1 MIARRI
7 VLLAA
12 LAALISGCSR
22 LPETLAIGAPAPAFS
37 LPGADGK
44 THTLAEYASNPVLVV
59 VFTCNHCPASQL
71 YEQRIQQLHADYRGR
86 GVSVVAINPDGPKT
100 TGVGELAYTDVPDT
114 LAGMT
119 ERAKHRRLEYAY
131 LYDGDTQAAAA
142 AFKVV
147 AIPQVF
153 VFDAQRT
160 LQYVGRI
167 DDNVRADQ
175 VKSRDARAAIDA
187 LLAKQSV
194 RVQTT
199 RAEGCPIKW
208 QGQAA
213 QPEAEQAASKP
224 EPVGLKLVGAPDLK
238 TLRGNGTP
246 RLMMINFWATWCP
259 PCVIEFPELQNIY
272 RTYRSRE
279 FEFVTVS
286 IDIPDAKSEVT
297 KFLNEQ
303 RASSTNVMFSS
314 EDTAALQDAFDPA
327 VPASVPF
334 TLLLAPNGDV
344 VHQQLGEAEFLPLR
358 RAILAN
364 LPEDPRYPGL
374 QAYWAE

>member
-1 MIARRI
+1 MTGPRI
-7 VLLAA
+7 VLLGV
-12 LAALISGCSR
+12 LAALVSGCSR
-22 LPETLAIGAPAPAFS
+22 LPETLAIGSPAPAFS
-37 LPGADGK
+37 LAGADGK
-44 THTLAEYASNPVLVV
+44 THALAEYASSPVLVV

-71 YEQRIQQLHADYRGR
+71 YEQRIQQLHKDYSGR
-86 GVSVVAINPDGPKT
+86 GVAIVAINPDGPKT
-100 TGVGELAYTDVPDT
+100 VGLQELAYTDVPDT

-131 LYDGDTQAAAA
+131 LYDGEAQAAAS

-147 AIPQVF
+147 ATPQAF
-153 VFDAQRT
+153 VFDAQRV

-167 DDNVRADQ
+167 DDSLRADQ
-175 VKSRDARAAIDA
+175 VKTSDARVAIDA

-199 RAEGCPIKW
+199 RVEGCPIKW
-208 QGQAA
+208 QGQPASV
-213 QPEAEQAASKP
+213 PAEPAASQA
-224 EPVGLKLVGAPDLK
+224 EPVGLKFVGAPDLK
-238 TLRGNGTP
+238 ALRGNGTP
-246 RLMMINFWATWCP
+246 KLMMINFWATWCP

-272 RTYRSRE
+272 RTYRARE
-279 FEFVTVS
+279 LEFVTVS
-286 IDIPDAKSEVT
+286 IDIPEAKSEVT
-297 KFLNEQ
+297 KFLETQ

-314 EDTAALQDAFDPA
+314 DDTAALQDAFDPA

-364 LPEDPRYPGL
+364 LPEDQRYPGL